1 MSGISKQTELQK
13 ALAGGKSIFWIVGLF
28 SFFINLL
35 MLVGP
40 FYMLQ
45 VYDRV
50 LTSGSIPT
58 LIFLTIAAVG
68 LTMVSSLL
76 EWLRS
81 RILVRLNGRLEKS
94 LRQSLFSGLF
104 KSGGRDSQPLK
115 DLETTRGFLSGNGL
129 VTFFDAPWAPIF
141 LALIFVFHPILGF
154 IATLG
159 AVLLFTIAILTEF
172 LTRGILLKSSSDTG
186 AANRFVEG
194 ALLNR
199 EVVMALGMLPGMY
212 AKWRDKYDGGH
223 AGQALAADRSG
234 MLNAIAKFIRPVLQV
249 AMLGTGAWLALN
261 QEISPGVM
269 IASSIVMGRALAP
282 VQGAIGSWKG
292 FVLAR
297 SAYDRL
303 KEFYAG
309 LEGVKLQAN
318 LPKPQGTITVERAV
332 GAPPKSEVPVIKG
345 VSFNIPAGSSVG
357 IIGPSASG
365 KSTLARLLTGV
376 WAPTSGKVRLD
387 GVEISKWDHEELGP
401 SLGYL
406 PQDVEL
412 FDGTVLENISRFS
425 EGEPSLVIEAAKS
438 AGIHEMILALPNGYE
453 TIIGPMG
460 SVLSGGQRQRIG
472 LARALYGDPSFI
484 VLDEPNSNL
493 DSDGE
498 EALKATLIK
507 VKERGATLVIISH
520 RPAVIN
526 VVDHVMIL
534 KNGMIEDFG
543 TRQEVL
549 ARMTAAQSPNIR
561 SVNAGA
567 GQ

>member
-1 MSGISKQTELQK
+1 MSGHKKPTELQQ
-13 ALAGGKSIFWIVGLF
+13 AIAGGRNIFWIIGLF

-68 LTMVSSLL
+68 LNLVSALL

-81 RILVRLNGRLEKS
+81 RILIRLNGRLEKS
-94 LRQSLFSGLF
+94 LRQSLFAGLF

-115 DLETTRGFLSGNGL
+115 DLETTRGFISGNGL

-141 LALIFVFHPILGF
+141 LTLIFVFHPLLGF

-159 AVLLFTIAILTEF
+159 AVFLFLVAVLTEL
-172 LTRGILLKSSSDTG
+172 LTRKVLIKSSTDTG
-186 AANRFVEG
+186 AANKFVEG

-212 AKWRDKYDGGH
+212 AKWHEKYEGGH
-223 AGQALAADRSG
+223 AAQALAADRSG
-234 MLNAIAKFIRPVLQV
+234 MLNAIAKFIRPVLQI
-249 AMLGTGAWLALN
+249 AMLGTGAWLVLN
-261 QEISPGVM
+261 QEVSPGVM

-297 SAYDRL
+297 SAYSRL
-303 KEFYAG
+303 KEFYSG
-309 LEGVKLQAN
+309 LEDVKLQSS
-318 LPKPQGTITVERAV
+318 LPKPKGHITVERAV
-332 GAPPKSEVPVIKG
+332 GAPPRSEVPVIKG
-345 VSFNIPAGSSVG
+345 ISFNIPAGSSLG

-387 GVEISKWDHEELGP
+387 GVDISKWDHQELGP
-401 SLGYL
+401 NLGYL

-412 FDGTVLENISRFS
+412 FDGTVLDNINRFS
-425 EGEPSLVIEAAKS
+425 DGDPAIAIEAAQK
-438 AGIHEMILALPNGYE
+438 AGIHEMILALPNGYD
-453 TIIGPMG
+453 TLIGPMG

-472 LARALYGDPSFI
+472 LARALYGNPALI

-498 EALKATLIK
+498 EALKSAILRLQEK
-507 VKERGATLVIISH
+507 SQTLVIISH
-520 RPAVIN
+520 RPAIIN

-534 KNGMIEDFG
+534 KSGMIEDFG

-549 ARMTAAQSPNIR
+549 GRMTAAKTANIR
-561 SVNAGA
+561 SVNAGS
-567 GQ
+567 